1 MVQFPFDEDFEGTEM
16 ERKSLQNKTRSEM
29 TDLLSGFLTRSQLPE
44 VDVEETLRPSSSP
57 LMVIIKLADDS
68 LIQVD
73 TVVTFPR
80 YSRWMGHYGESPEK
94 RSGRYT
100 PERGLKGMTIGNLYS
115 ALGSYFTLSVGA
127 EGVQA
132 RVKDGYR
139 VSPRMRKDVEI
150 QVVSTDIENFLID
163 IARYVG
169 GNDIPLHPDLLSNA
183 GLSSEVVKISDLAK
197 GIKGL
202 AQTLDDAGIEDASSM
217 LNDIKAIY
225 DESLRGNAERKRDRG
240 LSEDE
245 FLDLLSSNEKVSDLI
260 SQVFGI

>member
-1 MVQFPFDEDFEGTEM
+1 
-16 ERKSLQNKTRSEM
+16 
-29 TDLLSGFLTRSQLPE
+29 
-44 VDVEETLRPSSSP
+44 
-57 LMVIIKLADDS
+57 
-68 LIQVD
+68 
-73 TVVTFPR
+73 
-80 YSRWMGHYGESPEK
+80 MGHYGDNSEK
-94 RSGRYT
+94 KSGRYT
-100 PERGLKGMTIGNLYS
+100 PEKGLKGMTIGNLYS

-163 IARYVG
+163 VARYVG
-169 GNDIPLHPDLLSNA
+169 GNDISLHPDLLSNP
-183 GLSSEVVKISDLAK
+183 GLSADAVRISDLAK

-202 AQTLDDAGIEDASSM
+202 ALTLHDAGLEDASSM

-245 FLDLLSSNEKVSDLI
+245 FLDLLNSNEKVSDLI